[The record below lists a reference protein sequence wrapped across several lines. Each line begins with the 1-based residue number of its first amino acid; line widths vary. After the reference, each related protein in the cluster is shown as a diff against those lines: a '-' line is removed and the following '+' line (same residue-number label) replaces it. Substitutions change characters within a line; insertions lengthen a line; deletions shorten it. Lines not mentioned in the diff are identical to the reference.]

1 MSNIYQ
7 WNNFNTE
14 SSNFE
19 ADTWTGGKILPVIGK
34 NITAIPGNRY
44 VFFPVWI
51 AIKTYLDILFVFIT

>member
-7 WNNFNTE
+7 RNNFNTK

-19 ADTWTGGKILPVIGK
+19 ADPWTGGKILPVISI

-44 VFFPVWI
+44 VFFPVRI
-51 AIKTYLDILFVFIT
+51 ASKTYLDIIFVFIT